1 MNNIEIQILNP
12 DAIRSSEYAML
23 AGARLTRR
31 GEKIS
36 DMEDFMTLYRKPVD
50 KTLIKNL
57 CELPHP
63 TLQKFGIINVAVVG
77 LSRRALAQITRHQ
90 NEVKFM
96 SSSLQY
102 SDYSTRQMFVTP
114 PDLSQAAEDILHG
127 IYASCAQ
134 AYDRLIGLGLSPDQ
148 AGYVMPQGL
157 KGVLM
162 ISATPYQWKHMISQR
177 TCRRNTPE
185 VRYIF
190 LETWRL
196 LNNIAPELFGD
207 AGPACLDGACPEG
220 RMSCGVPSLSL
231 TMELEALKNE
241 D

>member
-1 MNNIEIQILNP
+1 MKNIEIQILNP
-12 DAIRSSEYAML
+12 EAVRSSEYAML
-23 AGARLTRR
+23 AGARLTQR
-31 GEKIS
+31 GEKIAN
-36 DMEDFMTLYRKPVD
+36 MEDFMTLYNKPLNKALV
-50 KTLIKNL
+50 KNL

-63 TLQKFGIINVAVVG
+63 TIQKFGIINVAVVG

-114 PDLSQAAEDILHG
+114 PGLPEIAEDMMHG

-134 AYDRLIGLGLSPDQ
+134 AYDRLIALGLSPDA

-162 ISATPYQWKHMISQR
+162 ISATPYQWKHMIGQR

-207 AGPACLDGACPEG
+207 AGPGCLGGGCPEG
-220 RMSCGVPSLSL
+220 KMSCGQPSGTL
-231 TMELEALKNE
+231 TEELKELKK
-241 D
+241 

>member
-1 MNNIEIQILNP
+1 MKSIEIQVLNP
-12 DAIRSSEYAML
+12 EAVRSSEYAML
-23 AGARLTRR
+23 AAARLTQR
-31 GEKIS
+31 GEKIEN
-36 DMEDFMTLYRKPVD
+36 MEDFMTIYNKPLD
-50 KTLIKNL
+50 KKLVENL
-57 CELPHP
+57 CDLPHP
-63 TLQKFGIINVAVVG
+63 TLQKFGVINVMVVG

-102 SDYSTRQMFVTP
+102 SDYTAMQRFVFPEGLTE
-114 PDLSQAAEDILHG
+114 AEKTILKDC
-127 IYASCAQ
+127 YANCAKT
-134 AYDRLIGLGLSPDQ
+134 YDKLIKLGASPDQ

-157 KGVLM
+157 KGALM

-190 LETWRL
+190 LEAWRL

-207 AGPACLDGACPEG
+207 AGPGCLDGSCPEG
-220 RMSCGVPSLSL
+220 KMSCGVPSLSL
-231 TMELEALKNE
+231 KAELEELKK
-241 D
+241 